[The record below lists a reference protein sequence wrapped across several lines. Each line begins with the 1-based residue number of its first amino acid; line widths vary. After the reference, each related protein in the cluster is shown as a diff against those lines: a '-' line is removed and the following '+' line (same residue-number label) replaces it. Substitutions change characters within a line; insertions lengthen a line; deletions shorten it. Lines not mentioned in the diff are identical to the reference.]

1 MITPPDGTLFQ
12 NINIMKAYTLK
23 QNGPADNLVEQE
35 LPTPQIKDDQVLV
48 KVKAIS
54 INPVD
59 AFVRINAAGLERYI
73 QPHNGDTIIIGWDI
87 AGVVEET
94 GKSVT
99 QFRRGDAVFGL
110 VNFPGH
116 GKGYAEFVAANEND
130 LSLKPDNISFEE
142 AAGATLAALTAWQ
155 ALVNFAHVK
164 AGDHVLI
171 HSAAGG
177 VGHYAI
183 QIAKNAGATVTA
195 VASSKNRGFVLSL
208 GADRFIDYTSERFE
222 EIVRDVDIVLDSLDA
237 DSVTRSIQVLRRGG
251 TLVSLLTFFDEQHNK
266 LMSEKGINSHRL
278 MVKSSGTDMQ
288 SIAKLLAEGKIKTH
302 ISKSYPFNSLREAH
316 LQIETRRTVGKI
328 AVTV

>member
-1 MITPPDGTLFQ
+1 
-12 NINIMKAYTLK
+12 MKAYTLK
-23 QNGPADNLVEQE
+23 QSGPVDNLIEQE

-54 INPVD
+54 VNPVD
-59 AFVRINAAGLERYI
+59 AYVRFNPAAIDRYI
-73 QPHNGDTIIIGWDI
+73 QPRNGETIIIGWDI

-94 GKSVT
+94 GKSVSH
-99 QFRRGDAVFGL
+99 FKKGDAVFGL

-116 GKGYAEFVAANEND
+116 GKGYAEFVAVNEGD
-130 LSLKPDNISFEE
+130 LALKPGNISFEE

-155 ALVNFAHVK
+155 ALVNFAHAK

-195 VASSKNRGFVLSL
+195 VTSFKNKDFVLNL
-208 GADRFIDYTSERFE
+208 GADRFIDYAYERFE
-222 EIVRDVDIVLDSLDA
+222 EIVHDVDIVLDSLDA
-237 DSVTRSIQVLRRGG
+237 DNVTRSIHALRRGG
-251 TLVSLLTFFDEQHNK
+251 TMISILTFFDEQHNK
-266 LMSEKGINSHRL
+266 LIAEKEINSHRL
-278 MVKSSGTDMQ
+278 LVKSSGVDMQ
-288 SIAKLLAEGKIKTH
+288 SLAKLLGEGKIKSH
-302 ISKSYPFNSLREAH
+302 ISKRYPFNNLREAH